1 MPKLLIKSGE
11 KRGSS
16 YRVTNRIVTIGRDPS
31 NRIALTDMGVSRR
44 HAKIIPRGKR
54 YIIEDLGSVNGTYV
68 NKKPVTEHVLKIGDT
83 ITVGKTNIQFLHL
96 RAPEKIAE
104 ETKGTSPSVRLTS
117 KEDQGKDLTVQLKL
131 SPPDRDGL
139 TALPERSDPLA
150 LNKAYGRLS
159 VLYQLVRDLVTIVD
173 FPEVLNKT
181 LERVIDIVKGDRG
194 LIILLDE
201 ETGDLVPFVARKREG
216 LMNPGEISISKSMC
230 REVLESGRS
239 LLSSDAMGDE
249 RFRGSESI
257 MVQKIRSAMSAPIR
271 GKERILGVIH
281 VDSTERLISFSRD
294 DLELLTAIG
303 YQAGFAI
310 ENSMLFA
317 EWTRAHLELKEQQN
331 QLIEAEKLSAL
342 GKIAGGVAHEVVN
355 PMTVIM
361 GFTAMV
367 SRRLEQGS
375 LSSESRQECVRRLKS
390 VEDEAKRVLQIVES
404 ISQFYRRK
412 KSDRLLTDVNQ
423 EIEGALRIAEY
434 GRDSSVRVVRELG
447 GNLPRVMADRSQ
459 LQTVFLNLINNALD
473 AMDKGGTLTI
483 TSSLE
488 EGKIKIRFADTG
500 CGIERDI
507 MGKIFA
513 PLFTTKEEGKGTG
526 LGLSITHD
534 IVENHGGAIDVES
547 EPGKGAVFTVFFPAA
562 D

>member
-1 MPKLLIKSGE
+1 MPKLFIKSGE

-16 YRVTNRIVTIGRDPS
+16 YRVTDRTITIGRDPS
-31 NRIALTDMGVSRR
+31 NRIALMDMGVSRK
-44 HAKIIPRGKR
+44 HAKIVPRGKK

-68 NKKPVTEHVLKIGDT
+68 NKKPITEHTLKIGDT

-96 RAPEKIAE
+96 RAPEKTAE
-104 ETKGTSPSVRLTS
+104 ETKESSPSVRLIS
-117 KEDQGKDLTVQLKL
+117 REDQRKDLTVQLKL
-131 SPPDRDGL
+131 SPPDRNGL
-139 TALPERSDPLA
+139 TDLPERSDPSA

-159 VLYQLVRDLVTIVD
+159 ILYQLIRDLVTIVD

-181 LERVIDIVKGDRG
+181 LERVIDIVKGDRA

-201 ETGDLVPFVARKREG
+201 ETGDLVPFVARKREA
-216 LMNPGEISISKSMC
+216 LMNPGEICISKSMC

-239 LLSSDAMGDE
+239 LLSSDAMGDR

-257 MVQKIRSAMSAPIR
+257 MVQKIRSAMSAPIK
-271 GKERILGVIH
+271 GKERIVGVIH

-303 YQAGFAI
+303 YQAGIAI

-317 EWTRAHLELKEQQN
+317 EWRRAHLELKEQQN
-331 QLIEAEKLSAL
+331 QLIEAEKLTAL

-375 LSSESRQECVRRLKS
+375 LSAESRQECIRRLRS

-412 KSDRLLTDVNQ
+412 KSDRLLTDVNR
-423 EIEGALRIAEY
+423 EIEAALRIADY
-434 GRDSSVRVVRELG
+434 GRESSIQVVRELG
-447 GNLPRVMADRSQ
+447 ANLPCVMADRSQ
-459 LQTVFLNLINNALD
+459 LQTVFLNLITNALD
-473 AMDKGGTLTI
+473 AMDKGGILTI

-488 EGKIKIRFADTG
+488 DGKIKIRFADTG
-500 CGIERDI
+500 CGIEPAI
-507 MGKIFA
+507 MDKVFA
-513 PLFTTKEEGKGTG
+513 PLFTTKDEGKGTG

-534 IVENHGGAIDVES
+534 IVENHGGVIDVES
-547 EPGKGAVFTVFFPAA
+547 EPGKGAVFTVCFPAA